1 MALFALEC
9 VNPGHQRVLE
19 ATLLSN
25 KLSVAR
31 TGQAGVTHVLVDRT
45 IRPHEFDNSYPGAE
59 FVTVALG
66 DLRGLPERLR
76 LLGTSTV
83 QTAVPALLGV
93 SPQIE
98 AVRRTIASVAPSD
111 ITVLITGET
120 GCGKECAAQ
129 LVHKLSRRGAKP
141 LVALNC
147 AAIPDTMLEGEL
159 FGYEKGAF
167 TGAIKSYPGKVK
179 LADGGTLALDE
190 VGDLSPQGQAKILR
204 AIETHEFYRLGAL
217 KPDTFD
223 ARIVAMTNIDLK
235 TAYANNTFR
244 KDLYYRLAV
253 AQVHLPPLRD
263 RPEDILVLARHFL
276 AVSRHDIADDA
287 ADLLQSHDWPGN
299 VRELRNALQLAALQ
313 VQSGLIRADAFS
325 MILGSAGPRHV
336 TSRPHS
342 ERQKL
347 IEALKAAGGNKS
359 IAAKSLNWSR
369 MTLYR
374 KLEMHHLASS
384 RSDVTS
390 HVTL

>member
-1 MALFALEC
+1 MALFALDC
-9 VNPGHQRVLE
+9 VNPEHQRVLE
-19 ATLLSN
+19 AILLSS

-31 TGQAGVTHVLVDRT
+31 GGQTGVTHVLADRNIQPYIVD
-45 IRPHEFDNSYPGAE
+45 NGYPGAE
-59 FVTVALG
+59 IVLVTPG
-66 DLRGLPERLR
+66 DLHGLPERLR
-76 LLGTSTV
+76 LLGASKV
-83 QTAVPALLGV
+83 QAPAPALLGV

-98 AVRRTIASVAPSD
+98 AVRRTIASIAPSD

-129 LVHKLSRRGAKP
+129 LVHKLSRRGTKP

-223 ARIVAMTNIDLK
+223 ARIVAMTNVDLR
-235 TAYANNTFR
+235 TACANNSFR
-244 KDLYYRLAV
+244 KDLYFRLAV
-253 AQVHLPPLRD
+253 AQVHMPPLRV

-276 AVSRHDIADDA
+276 AGSRHDIADDA
-287 ADLLQSHDWPGN
+287 ADFLQSYEWPGN
-299 VRELRNALQLAALQ
+299 VRELRNVLQLAALQ
-313 VQSGLIRADAFS
+313 AQSDVIRAVAFS
-325 MILGSAGPRHV
+325 TILCGAVPHHV
-336 TSRPHS
+336 ASRPIS
-342 ERQKL
+342 ERQRL

-359 IAAKSLNWSR
+359 VAAKSLNWSR

-384 RSDVTS
+384 CGDVTS
-390 HVTL
+390 LVTL